1 MNELVIGIDLGTT
14 NTCVACYQNGV
25 VEILENSEGERL
37 TPSCVFFL
45 KKSES
50 LPLVGQHAKTMTHML
65 PPNGIYEIKRFV
77 GKRFK
82 AVEETLQYFSFNVEN
97 RSDRPVIKIERD
109 DATLELTPHQ
119 ISSLILKKI
128 KTDVEV
134 KLGHK
139 VDKAVITIPAYF
151 NSTQRGKT
159 LKAANAAGFTVLKL
173 FNEPTA
179 AALSYYFKKD
189 DETNCYALVYD
200 LGGGTFDVSVLKRT
214 ATSIDV
220 ICVDGDTELGGKDFD
235 NLIVDYVCEKTKEY
249 DWNPKEDRRKM
260 RRLQNI
266 CEDAKINLSLAEE
279 TSITLEGFIKN
290 HEVIEIELERDEFE
304 LKAKNLI
311 KRTINI
317 VDRCLKNSE
326 IPKDRIKHVMLS
338 GGSSRIPKIQQELTK
353 YFDGK
358 TLNKFINLDECVAE
372 GAALQAAMLANNNMQ
387 KIKKLITT
395 DVVPLSLGVELCADR
410 MHFVIKKGT
419 PIPTSN
425 SISVSTTKDQQKTAP
440 FKIFEGERLNVKKNH
455 YLGSLLLENIT
466 PAPPGECKIFIT
478 FTIDHNGVLGVKAK
492 EEMHNNI
499 KELTV
504 EYTRGGRSDGEIKD
518 AIIDAEKNK
527 EEDELF
533 DVFSKRKLYLLE
545 YCEAVKY
552 NLRVLNSMEMY
563 QDIYNWCRDVQAR
576 CESIDVDNK
585 RELNNLINKTK
596 NRCER
601 CVEFPNFKG
610 MPASP

>member
-65 PPNGIYEIKRFV
+65 PPNGIYGIKRFV
-77 GKRFK
+77 GKHFK
-82 AVEETLQYFSFNVEN
+82 TIEEALKYLSFDIEN

-109 DATLELTPHQ
+109 NGTLKLTPQQ

-128 KTDVEV
+128 KTD
-134 KLGHK
+134 L
-139 VDKAVITIPAYF
+139 ILICT
-151 NSTQRGKT
+151 TQREKT
-159 LKAANAAGFTVLKL
+159 LKAANEAGFTVLKL

-179 AALSYYFKKD
+179 AALSYYFKND
-189 DETNCYALVYD
+189 DETECYALVYD
-200 LGGGTFDVSVLKRT
+200 LGGGTFDVSILKRT
-214 ATSIDV
+214 ATNIDV
-220 ICVDGDTELGGKDFD
+220 ICVDGDTQLGGKDFD
-235 NLIVDYVCEKTKEY
+235 NLIVDYVCEKTKQH
-249 DWNPKEDRRKM
+249 DWNPKEDRTKM
-260 RRLQNI
+260 HRLQNI
-266 CEDAKINLSLAEE
+266 CENAKIALSLDKE
-279 TSITLEGFIKN
+279 TSISLEGFMTN
-290 HEVIEIELERDEFE
+290 DETIEIELRRDEFV
-304 LKAKNLI
+304 LRAKHLI
-311 KRTINI
+311 ERTINI
-317 VDRCLKNSE
+317 VDRCLKNSK
-326 IPKDRIKHVMLS
+326 IPKDQIDHVILS
-338 GGSSRIPKIQQELTK
+338 GGSSRIPKIQEELSK

-358 TLNKFINLDECVAE
+358 TLSEFTNLEECVAE
-372 GAALQAAMLANNNMQ
+372 GAALQAAMLANNNTQ
-387 KIKKLITT
+387 KINKLVMT

-410 MHFVIKKGT
+410 MHFVIKKGA

-425 SISVSTTKDQQKTAP
+425 SINVSTTRDQQKTVP

-455 YLGSLLLENIT
+455 YLGSLLLENIS
-466 PAPPGECKIFIT
+466 PAPPGECKILIT

-492 EEMHNNI
+492 EEMRNNM

-518 AIIDAEKNK
+518 VIIDAEKNK

-552 NLRVLNSMEMY
+552 NLRILNLIGKY
-563 QDIYNWCRDVQAR
+563 QDIYALCKQVQTR
-576 CESIDVDNK
+576 CEDIDVDNSG
-585 RELNNLINKTK
+585 ELDTLIDKTK
-596 NRCER
+596 RRCATCSKFR
-601 CVEFPNFKG
+601 KFKG
-610 MPASP
+610 MPVPS